1 MSRSKQLNIL
11 FQVFS
16 CYCLLAFTL
25 ADKAS
30 ALQPITTLSRRTAR
44 MWRED
49 IFDRDLI
56 NSVNNCT
63 GAMHNWYYDP
73 TWLIYSTPGGVG
85 AVSWVTTN
93 GMPPSVNDEMDI
105 QPGLDALT
113 IAFVDSTLP
122 GLSPGPIA
130 AATDQGLFSKVTNA
144 TETAG
149 EAAYLFLR
157 LDHKLG
163 VPIAGYALELND
175 SSHPGTLQLSLYE
188 LTPGPPPAAPVFN
201 LIATATGYPA
211 SASGVYHARFEA
223 IGLAPVRLEAS
234 AWPVGMAERDATAGS
249 GVPMIAAPAVTQYAT
264 GYAGVGVR
272 HEAGGQY
279 YFDDMVHYV
288 IDRWSPITTTLLGC
302 QGGGHYYSQVG
313 NGNPDCPQ
321 GGAGFGPANMWC
333 TVACLHM
340 LMDYWD
346 NRADNPST
354 GLATRLPQDQVGH
367 VCNVNQVSIA
377 PNEFLVWTGAP
388 MGNQPG
394 TAIDDS
400 RRAIHFSSLSN
411 SADFTILGGYIGLRN
426 SGPPSPAGPGGPYG
440 YSARCSTDGGKGWIS
455 MSLAKG
461 TPPSSASKLRSLL
474 AHGYP
479 VILHIPPGMAWFPLG
494 SDKEEESGGSTAPQT
509 EIGHSVVCIG
519 FHLENSETPGLN
531 YFEFHDPWHGPNVW
545 VSEAFLFGTDSG
557 VTLPEPLNFPSGW
570 YLAGGP
576 FTWGAAWEVVGLP
589 GGTLNTPT
597 AVQPSIT
604 YPDPIQVIM
613 NPPEGG
619 IFANVVPALAELSN
633 SGGLTIQSG
642 ANPQNLNLIAGSGT
656 VDSPT
661 WTISVNP
668 GDTVMRVEGWA
679 LLAPPLPVSSSYPL
693 GYQDELGGFNQEKVR
708 AESPTPTATP
718 TQTPTDSPTETP
730 TGTITPSVTPTETP
744 SDTPTM
750 TATEIPFTPTPT
762 ETPSL
767 TETPTDTASATP
779 TSTKTEIP
787 TGTPSPTE
795 SPTPEDTGTW
805 TPTETSTMTPVDTA
819 TASPTFTGTET
830 PRPPTATPSVTATP
844 TESVTPTFTPTET
857 LPEATETSTSTPTL
871 SQTPLQPTLTM
882 TETPSATP
890 RYTETPERPSTTPTD
905 TATRTATPQVT
916 ETPTEV
922 PVSPT
927 ATRTPSGP
935 RRWEVLYWYSY
946 HWQDKDYTGPCD
958 LDFNGEV
965 NEKDLLQ
972 FIGTWR

>member
-1 MSRSKQLNIL
+1 M
-11 FQVFS
+11 
-16 CYCLLAFTL
+16 
-25 ADKAS
+25 ADIAS
-30 ALQPITTLSRRTAR
+30 ALQPIATLSRRTAR

-49 IFDRDLI
+49 LFDRDLI
-56 NSVNNCT
+56 NSINNCT

-73 TWLIYSTPGGVG
+73 TWLFYSTPGGVG
-85 AVSWVTTN
+85 SVSWVTTN

-105 QPGLDALT
+105 QPSLDTLT

-130 AATDQGLFSKVTNA
+130 AATDQGLFCKVTNA
-144 TETAG
+144 TETVG
-149 EAAYLFLR
+149 EAGYLFLR

-163 VPIAGYALELND
+163 IPITGYALELD
-175 SSHPGTLQLSLYE
+175 DTSSPGTLQLSLYE

-201 LIATATGYPA
+201 LIATATGFPA

-223 IGLAPVRLEAS
+223 TGLVPVRLEGS

-249 GVPMIAAPAVTQYAT
+249 GIPMIAAPAVNQYAT

-272 HEAGGQY
+272 HATGGQY

-302 QGGGHYYSQVG
+302 QGGGHYFSQVG

-333 TVACLHM
+333 TVACLHI

-354 GLATRLPQDQVGH
+354 GLAVRIPQDQVGH

-377 PNEFLVWTGAP
+377 PNEFLVWTGVPA
-388 MGNQPG
+388 GNQPG

-411 SADFTILGGYIGLRN
+411 SADFAILGGYSGLRN
-426 SGPPSPAGPGGPYG
+426 VGPPSPLGPTGPYG
-440 YSARCSTDGGKGWIS
+440 YSARCSADGGKGWIT

-479 VILHIPPGMAWFPLG
+479 IIIHIPPGMAWFPWG
-494 SDKEEESGGSTAPQT
+494 SDKEEESGGATAPQT
-509 EIGHSVVCIG
+509 EIGHTVVCIG
-519 FHLENSETPGLN
+519 FHLENPETPGLN

-545 VSEAFLFGTDSG
+545 VSEAFLFGADSG
-557 VTLPEPLNFPSGW
+557 ITLPEPLNFPSGW

-576 FTWGAAWEVVGLP
+576 FTWGAAWETLGLP
-589 GGTLNTPT
+589 AGTLNTPT

-613 NPPEGG
+613 NPPEAG
-619 IFANVVPALAELSN
+619 IFANVVPALAELSHG
-633 SGGLTIQSG
+633 GGLAIQSG
-642 ANPQNLNLIAGSGT
+642 ANPQNLNLIVSSGT

-661 WTISVNP
+661 WPISVNP
-668 GDTVMRVEGWA
+668 GTTVLRVDGWA
-679 LLAPPLPVSSSYPL
+679 GLAPPLPVSSSYPL
-693 GYQDELGGFNQEKVR
+693 GYQDELGGFNQEKVH
-708 AESPTPTATP
+708 ADSPTPTATP
-718 TQTPTDSPTETP
+718 TQTPTESPTETP
-730 TGTITPSVTPTETP
+730 TITETPSVTPTETP
-744 SDTPTM
+744 VDTPTM
-750 TATEIPFTPTPT
+750 TATEIPFTSTPT
-762 ETPSL
+762 ETLSPTATDSPTPEDTATPTATETMVS
-767 TETPTDTASATP
+767 TETPT
-779 TSTKTEIP
+779 
-787 TGTPSPTE
+787 PTE
-795 SPTPEDTGTW
+795 SPTPEHTGTF
-805 TPTETSTMTPVDTA
+805 TPTATSTMTPADTA
-819 TASPTFTGTET
+819 TATQTET
-830 PRPPTATPSVTATP
+830 PPAPTATPSATATP
-844 TESVTPTFTPTET
+844 TASVTQTSTPTET
-857 LPEATETSTSTPTL
+857 LPEATVTLTPTP
-871 SQTPLQPTLTM
+871 SETPLQPTSTA

-890 RYTETPERPSTTPTD
+890 TET
-905 TATRTATPQVT
+905 ATFTATPLVT
-916 ETPTEV
+916 ETPTET

-935 RRWEVLYWYSY
+935 ARWEILYLYSY
-946 HWQDKDYTGPCD
+946 YWQETDYTGPCD

-972 FIGTWR
+972 FIETWR